1 MRRLLKW
8 YVELYPKYIPHYRP
22 FGIDYEIYN
31 WVSILY
37 TTRGDTFSI
46 LFKGHNTHHFIIIKK
61 IKFNKQ

>member
-1 MRRLLKW
+1 MCCLLKW

-37 TTRGDTFSI
+37 TTRGDTLPLS
-46 LFKGHNTHHFIIIKK
+46 FKGHDTHQWTTLMQIKL
-61 IKFNKQ
+61 NEQ